1 MTIKQIRISRKL
13 QIVSSFF
20 IHRRNYSNCPH
31 ALIQLHDLF
40 GKDLEK
46 IIEGSN
52 YQPCFKD
59 CRAIAKMIDK
69 ALEAS
74 AEITLRSKNE
84 HKKSLDR
91 FKTRLW
97 ILLEV
102 LDKYC
107 QLFHKESIW

>member
-40 GKDLEK
+40 GKDLETVL
-46 IIEGSN
+46 ESSN
-52 YQPCFKD
+52 YQPCLKD
-59 CRAIAKMIDK
+59 SQAIAKMIDK

-74 AEITLRSKNE
+74 AEITVRSKKE
-84 HKKSLDR
+84 HRKSLDR

-97 ILLEV
+97 ILLET

-107 QLFHKESIW
+107 QLFYKVSVW